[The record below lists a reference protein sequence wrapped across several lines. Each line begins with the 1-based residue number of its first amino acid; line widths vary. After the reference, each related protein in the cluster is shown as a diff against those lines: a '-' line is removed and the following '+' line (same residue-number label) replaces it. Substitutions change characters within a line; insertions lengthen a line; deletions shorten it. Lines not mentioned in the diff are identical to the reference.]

1 MAEKI
6 KISIAE
12 DKSKATVE
20 FLPPSG
26 ASGTLELT
34 ADQLLR
40 LIQGL
45 GQAHT
50 TMIDGVAL
58 PPLEGQQIQGIL
70 NTQWY
75 VNPELMGEA
84 ILMSF
89 AHPAFGPLG
98 FLIPIDQVEHMIH
111 LLTTQIETAKASKA
125 ASTAN

>member
-1 MAEKI
+1 MAEII

-34 ADQLLR
+34 ADQLLK
-40 LIQGL
+40 LVHGL
-45 GQAHT
+45 GQAHAI
-50 TMIDGVAL
+50 MIGGVEL
-58 PPLEGQQIQGIL
+58 PPLEGQQIQAIF
-70 NTQWY
+70 NTRWY

-84 ILMSF
+84 TAMSF
-89 AHPAFGPLG
+89 FHPAFGPLG
-98 FLIPIDQVEHMIH
+98 FLIPIGQVEYMIR
-111 LLTTQIETAKASKA
+111 LLTTQVETAKASKA